1 MANSMN
7 GDETPSDQPTSTTCE
22 ASPADV
28 PPENASAAEAPAAE
42 ANADEC
48 DGEAKQN
55 GEATTTQ
62 PENETENTADQ
73 PPAAKRP
80 RLLGPLSNARIE
92 TVKENLKEQSLT
104 IQQINEYCKS
114 LFHFKN
120 IRVMRFRWANTQ
132 HLLTLWVPLG
142 SSDLASC
149 AESS

>member
-120 IRVMRFRWANTQ
+120 IRVMRFR
-132 HLLTLWVPLG
+132 
-142 SSDLASC
+142 
-149 AESS
+149 